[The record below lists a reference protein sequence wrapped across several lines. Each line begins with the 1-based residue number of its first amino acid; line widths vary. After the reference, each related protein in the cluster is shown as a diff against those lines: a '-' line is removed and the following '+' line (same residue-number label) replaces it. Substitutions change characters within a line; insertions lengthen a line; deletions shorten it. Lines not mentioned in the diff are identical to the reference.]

1 MLAMQRRLSNF
12 FYAVISLPA
21 TAMGFALCIQI
32 SALSW
37 LLSTKYHL
45 RIDEIGVVWAAG
57 PTAGILGQMIIG
69 LISDGTWFWG
79 GRRRPFILIGG
90 ALAALSLFL
99 LPRIDVVANML
110 GVGNLLVVAV
120 MVALTLD
127 ISINV
132 SFNPTRSIIADV
144 TPEGDART
152 RGYTWMQT
160 ISGFWGVMAYL
171 IGAFLDNYVLIS
183 AGVVLVLAFSVL
195 VFMVEEPRELVSA
208 ERAAATATEWG
219 QLWRIFVAHGFT
231 WLGVQSMFVYIIAFI
246 QQHIVDP
253 GAADAATRSGQ
264 VIAIS
269 FAVMNVVG
277 FILPALVLAPLVA
290 RYGRVRVHA
299 LCVGVMALAYLAIG
313 LAARTPAML
322 YLLMAVVGVGWS
334 AVVSLPFAIM
344 SEKVDKSRM
353 GFFMGLFN
361 LSVVLPQLAS
371 TLVGFLLA
379 GSADKSALF
388 YVCAGC
394 VGISSLLWHA
404 VQDKKTIIAAATQPV
419 ATH

>member
-1 MLAMQRRLSNF
+1 
-12 FYAVISLPA
+12 
-21 TAMGFALCIQI
+21 
-32 SALSW
+32 
-37 LLSTKYHL
+37 
-45 RIDEIGVVWAAG
+45 
-57 PTAGILGQMIIG
+57 
-69 LISDGTWFWG
+69 
-79 GRRRPFILIGG
+79 LIGG

-99 LPRIDVVANML
+99 LPRIDMVADML

-144 TPEGDART
+144 TPEGEART

-171 IGAFLDNYVLIS
+171 VGAFIDNYALIS
-183 AGVVLVLAFSVL
+183 VGVVLVLVFSVL

-208 ERAAATATEWG
+208 ERAQATATEWG

-246 QQHIVDP
+246 QQHIVP
-253 GAADAATRSGQ
+253 AGAADAATRSGQ

-277 FILPALVLAPLVA
+277 FILPALVLAPLVT

-299 LCVGVMALAYLAIG
+299 LCVGGMAAAYLAI
-313 LAARTPAML
+313 AFVARTPAVL
-322 YLLMAVVGVGWS
+322 YLLMAVVGIGWS

-371 TLVGFLLA
+371 TLVGFMLA
-379 GSADKSALF
+379 ASADKSSLF
-388 YVCAGC
+388 YICAGC
-394 VGISSLLWHA
+394 LGISSLLWNA
-404 VQDKKTIIAAATQPV
+404 VSDKKNITSPAAQPV
-419 ATH
+419 AAH